1 MDIDKLIMVALEK
14 VDKKIEDSRISK
26 CADEGLPMTM
36 LFNIKLELEK
46 MLAVLNKSKYLP
58 SYPRFLLDY
67 PENDLINF
75 LLDVSYKYKKMT

>member
-1 MDIDKLIMVALEK
+1 
-14 VDKKIEDSRISK
+14 
-26 CADEGLPMTM
+26 M